1 MSENSLYGT
10 IFVKKEIIYM
20 EENISEMLKHLD
32 NILVKINLLSKNTIS
47 ELKYNLEDL
56 EKVKNIITHFKD
68 ILKNKKNIFLIDLE
82 KLKEISNIIFELNC
96 DNLFSSSTDYISNEL
111 YAFKFLLQDKM
122 ERKET

>member
-1 MSENSLYGT
+1 LSENSLYGT
-10 IFVKKEIIYM
+10 IFDKKGIIYM

-68 ILKNKKNIFLIDLE
+68 
-82 KLKEISNIIFELNC
+82 SC
-96 DNLFSSSTDYISNEL
+96 
-111 YAFKFLLQDKM
+111 QD
-122 ERKET
+122 

>member
-1 MSENSLYGT
+1 
-10 IFVKKEIIYM
+10 M

-68 ILKNKKNIFLIDLE
+68 ILKNKKNIFLID
-82 KLKEISNIIFELNC
+82 N
-96 DNLFSSSTDYISNEL
+96 T
-111 YAFKFLLQDKM
+111 KM
-122 ERKET
+122 

>member
-1 MSENSLYGT
+1 
-10 IFVKKEIIYM
+10 M

-96 DNLFSSSTDYISNEL
+96 DNFEYI
-111 YAFKFLLQDKM
+111 
-122 ERKET
+122 